1 MSTNNSERL
10 NFQVSAQGSESK
22 EPCKLRIMTLERVNN
37 FIESKRIDAK
47 VKAELMRIAA
57 RYPQQALE
65 NFIHNFDHHLLKAR
79 QASKLSKPTVTA
91 VELGDEPQQQDEAIY
106 APKIEEFE

>member
-10 NFQVSAQGSESK
+10 NFQVSAQGSDSK

-47 VKAELMRIAA
+47 VKAEIGRA
-57 RYPQQALE
+57 
-65 NFIHNFDHHLLKAR
+65 H
-79 QASKLSKPTVTA
+79 V
-91 VELGDEPQQQDEAIY
+91 
-106 APKIEEFE
+106 